1 MLLSGGDSIR
11 RPRHLSPPLHPNH
24 SHAPSAS
31 GALTI
36 MNSERMIE
44 LLEKQKRDLVSRFLE
59 QHEEARNNQSFVD
72 RIMSNISDLLI
83 ILSTDLEILQASNEL
98 YHVLGQPQDGTQL
111 TLEAILDQETIATI
125 RSMLESGEFRDLET
139 RLETSSGQK
148 IPVTMRGQV
157 FTTPSGRVLYM
168 LNASDRR
175 DVYRVLDQ
183 MREVQNQ
190 LIHSGRLASLGEMAA
205 GIGHELTQP
214 LNTILLLA
222 RNCLRALESEPL
234 DRKLMKENLQ
244 TVIERVNHSSSIIR
258 SLKGFASKVQDELV
272 PTRLNV
278 IIFDILSFLESQLQ
292 IAGIEVDLA
301 IDEDVVWVLG
311 QEVRL
316 EQVFLNIIQNS
327 IQAMANSPEPRLT
340 IRTFRHQGMDPANLQ
355 PRNYAATSITDNG
368 PGIAREHLD
377 KIFDPFF
384 TTKEVGTGMGLGL
397 SIVDRIVRGCG
408 GHITVQSTP
417 QVATTFIVYL
427 PELKRK

>member
-1 MLLSGGDSIR
+1 
-11 RPRHLSPPLHPNH
+11 
-24 SHAPSAS
+24 
-31 GALTI
+31 
-36 MNSERMIE
+36 MNSDRMIE

-59 QHEEARNNQSFVD
+59 QHEEARNSQMFVD
-72 RIMSNISDLLI
+72 RIMSNISDLVI
-83 ILSTDLEILQASNEL
+83 ILSTEFEILQASSEL
-98 YHVLGQPQDGTQL
+98 FHVLGVAQEDAQL
-111 TLEAILDQETIATI
+111 ALDDILDIETIDTI
-125 RSMLESGEFRDLET
+125 RSLLEHGEFRDLET

-222 RNCLRALESEPL
+222 RNCLRALDAPEL
-234 DRKLMKENLQ
+234 DRQLIRENLQ

-258 SLKGFASKVQDELV
+258 SLKGFASKAQDELV

-278 IIFDILSFLESQLQ
+278 IIFDILSFLESQLE
-292 IAGIEVDLA
+292 ISGIEIDLA

-327 IQAMANSPEPRLT
+327 IQAMASSAEPRLT
-340 IRTFRHQGMDPANLQ
+340 IRTFRHQGLDPVSLQ
-355 PRNYAATSITDNG
+355 PKSYAATAITDNG

-384 TTKEVGTGMGLGL
+384 TTKEVGPGMGLGL

-408 GHITVQSTP
+408 GNITVQSIPHT
-417 QVATTFIVYL
+417 ATTFTVYL
-427 PELKRK
+427 PELKR